1 MTTPTRIETN
11 RRNVLK
17 STGPRTPRGKAKA
30 SLNSMRHGFRSRDAL
45 LPGENSRDFFDL
57 LHRLCAEFS
66 PATATQEILLD
77 QMAVAYWKLARL
89 QRIENYV
96 YRVGCEKDSFVSTL
110 REYLSSDD
118 QPDNEPDDEPES
130 PPPSPDELLGI
141 AYLRDANSTR
151 AFVSLSNYEARLE
164 RSFLRALRELTRRTQ
179 PSPQSKLTERSQ
191 PCP

>member
-1 MTTPTRIETN
+1 MTTPTRTEAN
-11 RRNVLK
+11 RRNALK

-57 LHRLCAEFS
+57 LRQLCAEFS

-118 QPDNEPDDEPES
+118 EPDDDPEPEP
-130 PPPSPDELLGI
+130 PPPSPDELLGT
-141 AYLRDANSTR
+141 AYLRNANSTR

-191 PCP
+191 PSP

>member
-1 MTTPTRIETN
+1 MTTPARTETN
-11 RRNVLK
+11 RRNALK
-17 STGPRTPRGKAKA
+17 STGPRTPRGKATA
-30 SLNSMRHGFRSRDAL
+30 SLNALRHGFRSRDAL

-110 REYLSSDD
+110 REYLSSDED
-118 QPDNEPDDEPES
+118 PEPEP
-130 PPPSPDELLGI
+130 PPPSPDELLGT
-141 AYLRDANSTR
+141 AYLRNANSTR

-164 RSFLRALRELTRRTQ
+164 RSFLRALRELTKRTQSPPQSELTKRSQ
-179 PSPQSKLTERSQ
+179 PSP
-191 PCP
+191 